1 MIASHRVRR
10 AGVLTRQKPRVA
22 FGAPAF
28 NRAEYLEEAIESLL
42 AQSYRNFALVFVDD
56 CSTDATPDIIKRY
69 AAQDQRVSYQRNNER
84 VGMVENWRRAYRA
97 AAELVPGL
105 EYFAF
110 ASDHD
115 VWHPLW
121 LETMVREL
129 DADPAAVVAF
139 PLWIPI
145 GEDGKRIHFKPRQR
159 WDTAGIVDPRRRV
172 DLVAPG
178 RRTPNVIY
186 GLFRA
191 GALERCDV
199 YSSVLAPDRLLMAQL
214 AVLGTFKQVDREL
227 WMRRLWRDQWQRP
240 HQRTRLF
247 AGRAPV
253 HTYLPTGLVH
263 AAMLSSWLALKGRG
277 RPEVDRIEG
286 LRIAGFYAGRACMYP
301 TLRRNTQ
308 VRRWARHR
316 RKAVRPYGQPLR
328 TARRWA
334 RAKRKDLRRI
344 RRRSVRGARSA
355 AKSLAAP
362 VLGASN
368 RRQS

>member
-1 MIASHRVRR
+1 VSTR
-10 AGVLTRQKPRVA
+10 ATTRVA
-22 FGAPAF
+22 FGAPVF
-28 NRAEYLEEAIESLL
+28 NRAEYLEEALESLL
-42 AQSYRNFALVFVDD
+42 AQSYRDFVLVVVDD
-56 CSTDATPDIIKRY
+56 CSTDATPDIVRRY
-69 AAQDQRVSYQRNNER
+69 AIADSRVHYERNPTR

-97 AAELVPGL
+97 AVELVPGL

-121 LETMVREL
+121 LESMIREL
-129 DADPAAVVAF
+129 DADPAVVVAF

-145 GEDGKRIHFKPRQR
+145 GEDGRRLHFKPRQR
-159 WDTAGIVDPRRRV
+159 WETATVVDARQRM
-172 DLVAPG
+172 DSVAPG
-178 RRTPNVIY
+178 RRTPNVVY

-191 GALERCDV
+191 AALERCDV
-199 YSSVLAPDRLLMAQL
+199 FSFVLAPDRLLMTQL

-227 WMRRLWRDQWQRP
+227 WMRRLWRDQWQRA

-247 AGRAPV
+247 PGRAPL

-263 AAMLSSWLALKGRG
+263 AAMLFDWLALKGRG

-286 LRIAGFYAGRACMYP
+286 LRIAGLYARRACMYP

-308 VRRWARHR
+308 VRRWARRR
-316 RKAVRPYGQPLR
+316 RKTIRPYGRPLR
-328 TARRWA
+328 TARKWA
-334 RAKRKDLRRI
+334 KTKRKDLRRL

-355 AKSLAAP
+355 AKALAAP

-368 RRQS
+368 RRRS